1 MLEGDLALLTEEVA
15 RSLRKPASRRDTCHL
30 ADSWS
35 EINRLRSQMQS
46 IGGLLRKIK
55 KPAPVAMKVKDHR
68 TQRKAYEQAEGF
80 LKRLR
85 AWDEIELIVQR
96 HIDPE
101 RKPLLPGLQ
110 VCRHDALLAQLYTAL
125 HRLANPVTQDSIARG
140 HGCYP
145 DIAFPI
151 QSFDLLMAAAY
162 RIGLAQNRQSLP
174 RFLDVG
180 CGGGTKILAATRYF
194 RQADGLEY
202 DQGYAESARRS
213 LQIIGVSNSTVLH
226 ADAMVFD
233 AYSDYDVIY
242 FFRPLLSDAHLEKLE
257 QRIIALARPGTILV
271 APYDGLLNGRTGM
284 DCAKVEGP
292 IFVTGIGQA
301 DADQLRHEAEA
312 TGTGVLKR
320 SADWGFDT
328 GYWAPILD
336 AASFSKDDGGI
347 LTTTAR
353 CSTLDSR

>member
-1 MLEGDLALLTEEVA
+1 MLTTTKALEKAEKLEGELALLTEEVA
-15 RSLRKPASRRDTCHL
+15 RGLRKPASRRDTCHL

-55 KPAPVAMKVKDHR
+55 KPSPAVTNVKDCR
-68 TQRKAYEQAEGF
+68 THRKAYERADGF

-101 RKPLLPGLQ
+101 RKPLLPRLQ
-110 VCRHDALLAQLYTAL
+110 VGRHDALLEQLYTAL
-125 HRLANPVTQDSIARG
+125 HRLANPATQDSSATD
-140 HGCYP
+140 HGCFS

-151 QSFDLLMAAAY
+151 QSFDLLMSAAY
-162 RIGLAQNRQSLP
+162 RIGLAQNPQRLP

-202 DQGYAESARRS
+202 DRGYAGSARRF
-213 LQIIGVSNSTVLH
+213 LQIIGVTNSTVFH
-226 ADAMVFD
+226 TDAMVFD

-242 FFRPLLSDAHLEKLE
+242 FFRPLLSDAHLETLE

-292 IFVTGIGQA
+292 IFVTGIEQA
-301 DADQLRHEAEA
+301 AADQLRHEAEA
-312 TGTGVLKR
+312 TSTGVLKR
-320 SADWGFDT
+320 SADWVFDT

-336 AASFSKDDGGI
+336 AASFSSDD
-347 LTTTAR
+347 
-353 CSTLDSR
+353 